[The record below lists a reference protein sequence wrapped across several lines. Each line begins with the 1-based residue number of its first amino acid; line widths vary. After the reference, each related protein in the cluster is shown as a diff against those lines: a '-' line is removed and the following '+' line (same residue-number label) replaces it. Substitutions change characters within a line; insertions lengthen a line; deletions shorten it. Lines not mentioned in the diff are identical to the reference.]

1 MFFKRKNWEIYLFS
15 KAFEDAFERDDN
27 EDDPEALEDP
37 LMKIDLLVWVHL
49 KNSLSNW
56 NK

>member
-49 KNSLSNW
+49 INSLSNW